1 MSSHQANKDK
11 PRAQKCR
18 HFCFSF
24 DTHNFCPTC
33 REAGKGDDPCV
44 TFETPCEICT
54 SFTDEQLQKI
64 QNRKR
69 YLKKQKATT
78 SSKDELDL
86 LGEGDGDSFT
96 GSNADLECAA
106 DSLFTS
112 PPRPQPLA
120 FSSLSLKTPAKTIPP
135 TPGTA
140 LQNKIQKNLEKSL
153 GASLNIHLQQQMGT
167 FQASMLEAF
176 QSLRE
181 ELAAKQKV
189 EVESSLPASKPGLSS
204 STAAP
209 LDLPPPRSGTNIPSE
224 DMDVDFG
231 PAIPPRLVSAQPSS
245 DQYVAPSEG
254 HPEEVSYSHKKQSHR
269 QPVDPSSASDQLNE
283 DSDEPRIPSSRSKKH
298 SDKSKH
304 KSRSRYV
311 SFTSEEEHSP
321 ETRHRSSKPSRAQP
335 SGVASDQDL
344 PQHDPDPPCYREV
357 ALSDMP
363 SQYSEE
369 VDTFRRILSL
379 PDPRESM
386 PRSSTS
392 VLGLDDEKGRQ
403 ELRPRGPSSILPLSS
418 VIKDAFDKFQHDFKA
433 ANLSEGKYVR
443 PPPSTSKWYKVGQ
456 PTFQDKIQELNTDF
470 AKICIT
476 PRPSGPPVA
485 RVPLP
490 VLKELELQARQ
501 NISTLSFTAA
511 FAKTSSSCNASLE
524 KCQHSIKSTV
534 KKIKSQIQ
542 KGANP
547 EKAAKRGYEEV
558 ADYLDFWNKTVLVQH
573 RALTCLSKSLAH
585 ILQRELYSMAN
596 TGLLR
601 REAEMT
607 LLHPQL
613 GETRRQELRN
623 SSFWGPSFSKK
634 APQKILRVL
643 HPTRISP
650 FVVPTRKEAPTGN
663 APMGAIPLKAVTSP
677 FPREEENPTSEASG
691 VVFDP
696 TIEEGGVETP
706 LPNDSS
712 KASLSPPV
720 GGRLRSFRRD
730 WLTKKCSQNVL
741 NIITNG
747 YVLPFRSKP
756 NLIRFPLILS
766 EYKAQQKDQALA
778 TCIQSLLSKNAI
790 ERVDNVK
797 SLGFYSRL
805 FLVPKPHQRWRPVI
819 DLSRL
824 NTFLHVD
831 QSIRTSLIPGEW
843 VASIDLSD
851 AYLHIPIHPSSR
863 KYLRFCYKA
872 QVFQFTSLPFG
883 LATAPQ
889 VFTMIVKEVKLM
901 ALSRGLRI
909 HQYLD
914 DWLIRS
920 QSQEEAQVNTQAV
933 VELTQSLGWIINQEK
948 SELKPTQVFSF
959 VGYEYHLDSA
969 LVKPTQER
977 WLKLQD
983 LILQLKS
990 KRVLT
995 ARCLMSLIGLLAST
1009 EKMVPEGRL
1018 HMRPFQFHLK
1028 EHWRYPQSLDNLL
1041 PWTEAIAA
1049 HLDWWQNP
1057 SNVMKG
1063 ADLHP
1068 KDHNIQLF
1076 TDASNEGWGAHLDQN
1091 FTKGLWSDREK
1102 RLHINVLELKAVSL
1116 ALRDFKD
1123 QCQNQT
1129 VLVATDN
1136 STVVA
1141 YINKQGGT
1149 HSAEMCALLWKI
1161 MTWCHHYHITLK
1173 ARHIP
1178 GCLNVMADLL
1188 SRSNQVQSTEWSLHP
1203 QVFKQICQK
1212 WFTPHVDLFAT
1223 HLNHKLPL

>member
-1 MSSHQANKDK
+1 MLSRVLSFPRFRQVHCTSFIAYKMSTHQANKDK
-11 PRAQKCR
+11 PRAQK
-18 HFCFSF
+18 FCFSF

-140 LQNKIQKNLEKSL
+140 LQIKIQKNIEKSL
-153 GASLNIHLQQQMGT
+153 GDSLNIHLQQQMGS

-176 QSLRE
+176 QSLRQ
-181 ELAAKQKV
+181 ELAVKQKV
-189 EVESSLPASKPGLSS
+189 EVESSLLASKPGLSS
-204 STAAP
+204 NSAAP
-209 LDLPPPRSGTNIPSE
+209 LDLPPLRSGTNIPSE
-224 DMDVDFG
+224 DMDVDYG
-231 PAIPPRLVSAQPSS
+231 PALPPRLVSTQPSS

-254 HPEEVSYSHKKQSHR
+254 HPEEVSYSHKKQSHK
-269 QPVDPSSASDQLNE
+269 QPVDPGSASDQLNE

-311 SFTSEEEHSP
+311 SFTSEEDHSP
-321 ETRHRSSKPSRAQP
+321 VARHRSSKPSRAQP

-344 PQHDPDPPCYREV
+344 PQHDPDPPYYRAV

-433 ANLSEGKYVR
+433 ANLSEGKYVK

-476 PRPSGPPVA
+476 PRPSGSPVA

-501 NISTLSFTAA
+501 NISTLNFTAA

-623 SSFWGPSFSKK
+623 SSFWDPSLFESQLVKEGEDFLLKKGTSKDSQGFAPYQNKPFRGPHKKRGSYRKRPYGGNTSQSSNQSF
-634 APQKILRVL
+634 
-643 HPTRISP
+643 
-650 FVVPTRKEAPTGN
+650 
-663 APMGAIPLKAVTSP
+663 
-677 FPREEENPTSEASG
+677 
-691 VVFDP
+691 
-696 TIEEGGVETP
+696 
-706 LPNDSS
+706 PNDSS

-730 WLTKKCSQNVL
+730 WLTNKCSQNVL

-824 NTFLHVD
+824 NTFLRVEKFKMETPE
-831 QSIRTSLIPGEW
+831 SIRTSLIPGEW
-843 VASIDLSD
+843 VSSIDLSD

-983 LILQLKS
+983 LIL
-990 KRVLT
+990 
-995 ARCLMSLIGLLAST
+995 
-1009 EKMVPEGRL
+1009 
-1018 HMRPFQFHLK
+1018 
-1028 EHWRYPQSLDNLL
+1028 
-1041 PWTEAIAA
+1041 
-1049 HLDWWQNP
+1049 
-1057 SNVMKG
+1057 
-1063 ADLHP
+1063 
-1068 KDHNIQLF
+1068 
-1076 TDASNEGWGAHLDQN
+1076 
-1091 FTKGLWSDREK
+1091 
-1102 RLHINVLELKAVSL
+1102 
-1116 ALRDFKD
+1116 
-1123 QCQNQT
+1123 
-1129 VLVATDN
+1129 
-1136 STVVA
+1136 
-1141 YINKQGGT
+1141 
-1149 HSAEMCALLWKI
+1149 
-1161 MTWCHHYHITLK
+1161 
-1173 ARHIP
+1173 
-1178 GCLNVMADLL
+1178 
-1188 SRSNQVQSTEWSLHP
+1188 
-1203 QVFKQICQK
+1203 
-1212 WFTPHVDLFAT
+1212 
-1223 HLNHKLPL
+1223 